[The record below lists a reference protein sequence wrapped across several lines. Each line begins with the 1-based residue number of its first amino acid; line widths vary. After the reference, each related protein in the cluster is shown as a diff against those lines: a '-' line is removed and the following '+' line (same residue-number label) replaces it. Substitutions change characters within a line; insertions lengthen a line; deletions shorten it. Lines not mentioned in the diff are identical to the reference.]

1 MIKLLRT
8 TRENAVATK
17 KKPIG
22 RGNSN
27 SESRLEEFLL
37 ISKIHEMEASAA
49 KDRQLAM
56 KVIQDMYGSSGN

>member
-1 MIKLLRT
+1 
-8 TRENAVATK
+8 VATK

>member
-1 MIKLLRT
+1 M
-8 TRENAVATK
+8 ATK

-27 SESRLEEFLL
+27 SGGRLEEFLL

-49 KDRQLAM
+49 KDRQLTM
-56 KVIQDMYGSSGN
+56 KVIQEMYGSNGN